1 MNQKE
6 LSTLT
11 DEALLQEVK
20 KSRTTVIFD
29 AVIIGFLVGIS
40 VFSIVKKGFGLL
52 SLLPLIYI
60 PIATRNRKH
69 QKALEKLLKER
80 NLK

>member
-20 KSRTTVIFD
+20 KSKTTVIFD
-29 AVIIGFLVGIS
+29 AAIIGVLIGIS

-60 PIATRNRKH
+60 PIATRNRKY